1 MLDHLRRDLAVA
13 GLTLLT
19 AALAVVPAHAATPT
33 PAPSDASSPSSS
45 TAPAAGPDLV
55 SFGIAPAGVERP
67 DDRPYLNYTA
77 APGSVI
83 YDHVALLNQDDTP
96 IGLQLYAGDVVMSDG
111 TGLGVPPRD
120 QAPTDAGSWIAID
133 APAATV
139 EVPAQTKDAG
149 IGYTVVPFSLTI
161 PVNAEPGDHVGG
173 LVSSLVATGQAGDNT
188 PAIDLEQRVVA
199 RVYIRVTGDLRPG
212 LAVSGVTATYR
223 PGKPA
228 GQGPG
233 TVEVGYTL
241 RNTGN
246 VRMAVQPDVQVAG
259 PFGLLARTASG
270 DRVDELLPGSEV
282 RVSATVAGVWP
293 LGRESVTVS
302 ATALPSATGEDPGV
316 GTVQASVQ
324 VGAIPWVAVALLVLL
339 IGFVAYRVTT
349 RRRRRRQQ
357 VARRGRRVAER
368 DQVSAD
374 SSVSR
379 S

>member
-13 GLTLLT
+13 GLALLT
-19 AALAVVPAHAATPT
+19 AALAVAPAHAATPT

-45 TAPAAGPDLV
+45 TAPAAGLDLV

-67 DDRPYLNYTA
+67 DDRPYLSYTA

-96 IGLQLYAGDVVMSDG
+96 IGLQLYPGDVVMSDG

-133 APAATV
+133 AASANLQ
-139 EVPAQTKDAG
+139 VPAQTKDAG

-161 PVNAEPGDHVGG
+161 PVNAQPGDHVGG
-173 LVSSLVATGQAGDNT
+173 LVGSLVTTGKAGDNT

-212 LAVSGVTATYR
+212 LAITDVTATHR
-223 PGKPA
+223 GGGLA
-228 GQGPG
+228 GQGAG

-246 VRMAVQPDVQVAG
+246 VRMAVQPDVRVAG
-259 PFGLLARTASG
+259 PVGLLPRTAAG

-282 RVSATVAGVWP
+282 HLTTTVSGVWP

-302 ATALPSATGEDPGV
+302 ATGLPSATGEDPGV
-316 GTVQASVQ
+316 GTVHASTQ
-324 VGAIPWVAVALLVLL
+324 VWAIPWAVLALLVLL
-339 IGFVAYRVTT
+339 AGLVAYRVR
-349 RRRRRRQQ
+349 RRRRRRQP
-357 VARRGRRVAER
+357 VAARGRRVAQR
-368 DQVSAD
+368 DQVSSG
-374 SSVSR
+374 SSAHTS
-379 S
+379 